1 MEIQEKQKD
10 EGRGGNCIASN
21 ITKTLIRVTE
31 NRLETTPSQ
40 KFQAFIQRYR
50 IKSQKENTII
60 ILLILFDFVSTG
72 LLHFSIF
79 ENIFSFFM
87 KSLQESKE
95 NCEKKMAEEPQRRGF
110 HLKNRKMYVNFIN
123 INREIYSRL
132 ASALKKENSAPMDL
146 KTISD
151 IISDTY
157 DRKQREI

>member
-1 MEIQEKQKD
+1 
-10 EGRGGNCIASN
+10 
-21 ITKTLIRVTE
+21 
-31 NRLETTPSQ
+31 
-40 KFQAFIQRYR
+40 
-50 IKSQKENTII
+50 
-60 ILLILFDFVSTG
+60 
-72 LLHFSIF
+72 
-79 ENIFSFFM
+79 M

-132 ASALKKENSAPMDL
+132 VSALKKEESAPMDL
-146 KTISD
+146 KIISD